1 MCHQRRQGAVTQQ
14 QLSEGL
20 YRRILCLYIGT
31 RLRVPAASSFEGHEP
46 LPDLGCHVFFPF
58 AVGTDVRFCLT
69 CADAAEMSIKA
80 SNFYISLMK
89 KT

>member
-20 YRRILCLYIGT
+20 YRRIFCLYIGT
-31 RLRVPAASSFEGHEP
+31 RLRVPAASSFESHEP
-46 LPDLGCHVFFPF
+46 LPDPSCHVVSPF
-58 AVGTDVRFCLT
+58 AVGTDVRLCLT
-69 CADAAEMSIKA
+69 YADAAEMSIKP
-80 SNFYISLMK
+80 SKFYISLVK